1 VLHKNNLLHTL
12 AESSLATLQQELRR
26 AVIEFMPRREGYPV
40 FFNRSK
46 MSASSRSLPPSRE
59 RFGWF
64 FHGGAHNGPFKLW
77 PAAIQRSP
85 SGSMALLL
93 SSSWRSLDFFD
104 ITGLP
109 DK

>member
-1 VLHKNNLLHTL
+1 
-12 AESSLATLQQELRR
+12 
-26 AVIEFMPRREGYPV
+26 
-40 FFNRSK
+40 
-46 MSASSRSLPPSRE
+46 MSASSRNLPPSRE

-77 PAAIQRSP
+77 PAAIQRSL
-85 SGSMALLL
+85 SDSTAFLL

-109 DK
+109 DKQNRAHTKRNACEHKSAKRASCSLFNYGHNCPSL